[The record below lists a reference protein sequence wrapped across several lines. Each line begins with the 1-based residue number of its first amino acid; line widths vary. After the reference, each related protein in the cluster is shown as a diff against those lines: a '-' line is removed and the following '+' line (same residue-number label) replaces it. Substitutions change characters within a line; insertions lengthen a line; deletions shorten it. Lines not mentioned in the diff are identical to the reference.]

1 VLPFNRFPDVDTLLG
16 PEMRSTGEVMGID
29 RTVGLAFAKSQMA
42 AGDRLPERGA
52 VFLSLADRDKAGGLV
67 AARRFASLG
76 FTIAATAGTAAHLEA
91 HGVVVDTLVGKVGD
105 DSSEPTAVDLL
116 AAGKVDLVVNTPRGF
131 GPRADGRSI
140 RTAAGLHRVPCITT
154 VAAALAAANGMAD
167 WAGHTLSVRSIQ
179 EWHADGQGEQL
190 GLDL

>member
-1 VLPFNRFPDVDTLLG
+1 VP
-16 PEMRSTGEVMGID
+16 
-29 RTVGLAFAKSQMA
+29 
-42 AGDRLPERGA
+42 

-76 FTIAATAGTAAHLEA
+76 FAIAATAGTAAHLEA
-91 HGVVVDTLVGKVGD
+91 HGVAVDTLVGKVGE

-116 AAGKVDLVVNTPRGF
+116 AAGKVDLVVNTPRGL
-131 GPRADGRSI
+131 GARADGQYI
-140 RTAAGLHRVPCITT
+140 RTAAGQHRVPCITT

-167 WAGHTLSVRSIQ
+167 WAGHTLTVRSIQ